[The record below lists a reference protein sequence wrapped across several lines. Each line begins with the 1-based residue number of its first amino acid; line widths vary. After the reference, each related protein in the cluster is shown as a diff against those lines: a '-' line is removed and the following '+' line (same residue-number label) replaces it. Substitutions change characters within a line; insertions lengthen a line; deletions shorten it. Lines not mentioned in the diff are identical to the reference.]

1 MKRNLKVGI
10 YTLASFVLIV
20 FLIGAITLGRKGA
33 STSQDTMQSN
43 MPGNLFGYKENVFDK
58 MNFEN
63 DSEDANN
70 KSSAYS
76 SLQIKW
82 NGEDIFITESDDID
96 SMSIYIISGE
106 SKRNIYSTNYITKK
120 NATVKINNKSL
131 TDSLEI
137 MMPSY
142 CFSDD
147 ITINAP
153 CANIYLNGINTTD
166 IEISTNFGNIL
177 AKDVIT
183 DSLSADSQSGIIYT
197 LGGKFVT
204 MDIQSDSGNIYANS
218 NADEFYLSSQTGD
231 VTFAPITDWVRA
243 DISSDSGDITLQ
255 LNPQYAHTIE
265 LKPQDSQITF
275 DEKLNYKETNNKYI
289 YKDGSADINIQCD
302 SGDIYVNV
310 NENE

>member
-1 MKRNLKVGI
+1 MKRSLKVGI

-20 FLIGAITLGRKGA
+20 FLIGAITLGRKGT

-58 MNFEN
+58 INSEN
-63 DSEDANN
+63 DSTDAN
-70 KSSAYS
+70 KKISVYS

-106 SKRNIYSTNYITKK
+106 TKRNIYSTNYITQK
-120 NATVKINNKSL
+120 NATVKINSKSL

-153 CANIYLNGINTTD
+153 CANIYLNGINTAD

-177 AKDVIT
+177 AKDIIT
-183 DSLSADSQSGIIYT
+183 DSLCADSQSGIVYT

-204 MDIQSDSGNIYANS
+204 LAIQSDSGNIYANS

-231 VTFAPITDWVRA
+231 VTFVPITDWVRA

-255 LNPQYAHTIE
+255 LNPKYAHTIE
-265 LKPQDSQITF
+265 LKPQNSQIIF
-275 DEKLNYKETNNKYI
+275 DERLNYKETNNKYI
-289 YKDGSADINIQCD
+289 YKDGSADINIQCK
-302 SGDIYVNV
+302 SGDIYVNA
-310 NENE
+310 NE